1 MCRVLVFKC
10 LLSANLNSSLSKS
23 TYRLQSKDDHG
34 NVVNSNM
41 SSTNGNCVLQSIT
54 SNTQRNE
61 FDNNDQRKSIT
72 SSWKQIVI
80 NKDEKKISRRN

>member
-1 MCRVLVFKC
+1 
-10 LLSANLNSSLSKS
+10 
-23 TYRLQSKDDHG
+23 
-34 NVVNSNM
+34 M